1 MEGSL
6 NNLKQSM
13 VQFQKPKKVYN
24 DRRVYP
30 GGGGPALGPGEGFV
44 PAATA
49 SAAAGAP
56 ANERRNGRA
65 RSVDGRNGNILPRTS
80 SSCHFQI
87 WIWQR
92 VSKHHGLE
100 SLLGGENVGCYCCS
114 LSAICEHY

>member
-1 MEGSL
+1 MLVEGSL

-49 SAAAGAP
+49 SAATGATG
-56 ANERRNGRA
+56 NDRRNGRA
-65 RSVDGRNGNILPRTS
+65 RSIDGRNGIILPQT
-80 SSCHFQI
+80 CLNCDYKVI
-87 WIWQR
+87 Y
-92 VSKHHGLE
+92 SKLTT
-100 SLLGGENVGCYCCS
+100 CS
-114 LSAICEHY
+114 

>member
-1 MEGSL
+1 VLVEGSL

-49 SAAAGAP
+49 SAATGATV
-56 ANERRNGRA
+56 NDRRNGRA
-65 RSVDGRNGNILPRTS
+65 RSVDGRNGNLPTS
-80 SSCHFQI
+80 NFL
-87 WIWQR
+87 
-92 VSKHHGLE
+92 KL
-100 SLLGGENVGCYCCS
+100 SLATC
-114 LSAICEHY
+114 

>member
-44 PAATA
+44 PAAAA
-49 SAAAGAP
+49 SAATGAT
-56 ANERRNGRA
+56 ANDRRNGRA
-65 RSVDGRNGNILPRTS
+65 RSVDGRNGNFTLDFAEPWTS
-80 SSCHFQI
+80 I
-87 WIWQR
+87 Y
-92 VSKHHGLE
+92 GLGNMA
-100 SLLGGENVGCYCCS
+100 LT
-114 LSAICEHY
+114 